1 MEIRPILS
9 AMLRSKTGPV
19 LIALQI
25 AITLAI
31 VVNSAFIINQRL
43 EHMHR
48 PTGMD
53 HENLVFARSYGFGPN
68 HDTLA
73 TIREDID
80 ALLAMPGV
88 RNAAYISGIPLS
100 GSGSNSGFL
109 PHPPEGENDPDSVNA
124 NYYNG
129 DHRLAEALGL
139 KIIEGRWFHPEEIE
153 FDPTDTSYG
162 AMPKVVVVTRAWA
175 DAAFGEGEPVVDRL
189 VYDSIGRSARII
201 GVIEHMQGAWVNWDE
216 LDQVI
221 ILGNISAAHSVIT
234 YAINVEPG
242 QKERLI
248 PEIEAKLQEINRNR
262 VVLSVRAHTD
272 YIASSY
278 NSDSAMIQMLSSVS
292 VLLIAV
298 TALGVVGLAA
308 FNVNQRR
315 KQIGTRRA
323 LGARRVDIL
332 RYFLVES
339 LLIAAIGIVLGIVL
353 AFGMSWWLGVQF
365 NLPQL
370 DWKFV
375 PPVMLGVLIISQLA
389 VLGPARRAMRISPAM
404 ATRSV

>member
-19 LIALQI
+19 LIALL

-109 PHPPEGENDPDSVNA
+109 PHPPEGENDPDSTNA

-139 KIIEGRWFHPEEIE
+139 KIIRGPLVPSR
-153 FDPTDTSYG
+153 G
-162 AMPKVVVVTRAWA
+162 
-175 DAAFGEGEPVVDRL
+175 DR
-189 VYDSIGRSARII
+189 VRS
-201 GVIEHMQGAWVNWDE
+201 D
-216 LDQVI
+216 
-221 ILGNISAAHSVIT
+221 
-234 YAINVEPG
+234 
-242 QKERLI
+242 
-248 PEIEAKLQEINRNR
+248 
-262 VVLSVRAHTD
+262 
-272 YIASSY
+272 
-278 NSDSAMIQMLSSVS
+278 
-292 VLLIAV
+292 
-298 TALGVVGLAA
+298 
-308 FNVNQRR
+308 
-315 KQIGTRRA
+315 
-323 LGARRVDIL
+323 
-332 RYFLVES
+332 RYFLRRHAE
-339 LLIAAIGIVLGIVL
+339 GGGRHPRLGGCRL
-353 AFGMSWWLGVQF
+353 RRGRARGGQAGV
-365 NLPQL
+365 
-370 DWKFV
+370 
-375 PPVMLGVLIISQLA
+375 
-389 VLGPARRAMRISPAM
+389 
-404 ATRSV
+404 